1 MQEKNSGI
9 GEKER
14 IVEIE
19 VERLREFRGHPFK
32 VKPDDQMN
40 MLMESIKKY
49 GILNPLIVRP
59 IPDGAYEII
68 SGNRRRYAAQK
79 LGYRKVPVIIRV
91 LKDEEAVISMVDSNM
106 HREVISPSEKAFA
119 CKMKYDA
126 IKRKNGFSS
135 NGQDDYQY
143 KGVQRYLRIAD
154 LVPEILEM
162 LDDGKIGFTPAY
174 EASFLTEEEQ
184 KNLIQAMAYTQSS
197 PSLSQAQRMKKLS
210 RDGELDLQEMKKILG
225 EVKKGE
231 INRVTFKNEQLH
243 RFFPKEY
250 SAERMKERILDILN
264 RHSSLEIRSQRI
276 KRNKKSRQEDEEM
289 AKVIAIAN
297 QKGGCGKTSVAA
309 NLGIGL
315 AMAGKKVCLIDADP
329 QGSLTVSLGYPDP
342 DSIPVTLATMM
353 MDIIN
358 EEESL
363 SRKGFLHH
371 DEGVDLIPANMELSG
386 IEVSLSNVMSR
397 EMILKEFL
405 ETIRDSYDYILIDC
419 MPSLGIMTINAL
431 VSADKVIIP
440 VQAAYLPI
448 VGLQMLL
455 KTISVVK
462 KRLNKRLSVEGILI
476 TMVDYRTNYAKD
488 ITAMLQESYGND
500 VGIMESFIPFSVKV
514 AEASSE
520 GISIF
525 RYAPKCKAAEG
536 FSRLTK
542 EVLKGEEDQTRT
554 EN

>member
-143 KGVQRYLRIAD
+143 KGRKSIEIMGEEMGESPKQVQRYLRIAD
-154 LVPEILEM
+154 LIPEILEM

-225 EVKKGE
+225 EVRSTGS
-231 INRVTFKNEQLH
+231 
-243 RFFPKEY
+243 P
-250 SAERMKERILDILN
+250 SRMN
-264 RHSSLEIRSQRI
+264 S
-276 KRNKKSRQEDEEM
+276 
-289 AKVIAIAN
+289 
-297 QKGGCGKTSVAA
+297 CT
-309 NLGIGL
+309 
-315 AMAGKKVCLIDADP
+315 
-329 QGSLTVSLGYPDP
+329 
-342 DSIPVTLATMM
+342 
-353 MDIIN
+353 
-358 EEESL
+358 
-363 SRKGFLHH
+363 
-371 DEGVDLIPANMELSG
+371 
-386 IEVSLSNVMSR
+386 
-397 EMILKEFL
+397 
-405 ETIRDSYDYILIDC
+405 
-419 MPSLGIMTINAL
+419 
-431 VSADKVIIP
+431 
-440 VQAAYLPI
+440 
-448 VGLQMLL
+448 
-455 KTISVVK
+455 
-462 KRLNKRLSVEGILI
+462 
-476 TMVDYRTNYAKD
+476 
-488 ITAMLQESYGND
+488 
-500 VGIMESFIPFSVKV
+500 
-514 AEASSE
+514 
-520 GISIF
+520 
-525 RYAPKCKAAEG
+525 G
-536 FSRLTK
+536 FSRK
-542 EVLKGEEDQTRT
+542 NIQRRG
-554 EN
+554 

>member
-91 LKDEEAVISMVDSNM
+91 
-106 HREVISPSEKAFA
+106 KAFA

-143 KGVQRYLRIAD
+143 KGRKSIEIMGEEMGESPKQVQRYLRIAD

-250 SAERMKERILDILN
+250 SAERMKERILDILK
-264 RHSSLEIRSQRI
+264 LWQA
-276 KRNKKSRQEDEEM
+276 Q
-289 AKVIAIAN
+289 
-297 QKGGCGKTSVAA
+297 Q
-309 NLGIGL
+309 LGNT
-315 AMAGKKVCLIDADP
+315 
-329 QGSLTVSLGYPDP
+329 QSE
-342 DSIPVTLATMM
+342 
-353 MDIIN
+353 N
-358 EEESL
+358 E
-363 SRKGFLHH
+363 
-371 DEGVDLIPANMELSG
+371 
-386 IEVSLSNVMSR
+386 
-397 EMILKEFL
+397 
-405 ETIRDSYDYILIDC
+405 
-419 MPSLGIMTINAL
+419 
-431 VSADKVIIP
+431 
-440 VQAAYLPI
+440 
-448 VGLQMLL
+448 
-455 KTISVVK
+455 
-462 KRLNKRLSVEGILI
+462 
-476 TMVDYRTNYAKD
+476 
-488 ITAMLQESYGND
+488 
-500 VGIMESFIPFSVKV
+500 
-514 AEASSE
+514 AE
-520 GISIF
+520 
-525 RYAPKCKAAEG
+525 
-536 FSRLTK
+536 
-542 EVLKGEEDQTRT
+542 
-554 EN
+554 